1 MSADES
7 VPFLTHEL
15 RIFLGLL
22 DSIRRQIQSRQTVG
36 AGPGDLPRDPGAI
49 RDRLAAQLRRQVADA
64 QREAYNSKSEV
75 FQHTQYLMA
84 RLADVTLNGFDWWG
98 RGHLRRLTDDFPP
111 PDGLATDVVV
121 QIDQLLAE
129 EIPSVELA
137 EIYVLTL
144 AAGLE
149 PARDDPKRQRQIEQ
163 RRQKLF
169 GLIAQRRPEL
179 TVAQDPL
186 LFPEAYTI
194 TADRGPV
201 HYLPQVGGWAVAL
214 GVALAALFVLSIVFY
229 REATRPLAETLQD
242 TLDTL
247 KHLG

>member
-7 VPFLTHEL
+7 IPFLTHEL
-15 RIFLGLL
+15 RIFLGQL
-22 DSIRRQIQSRQTVG
+22 DSIRRQIESRQRVG
-36 AGPGDLPRDPGAI
+36 TGPGDLPRDPNAI

-64 QREAYNSKSEV
+64 QRDAYDSKSET
-75 FQHTQYLMA
+75 FQHAQYLMA

-98 RGHLRRLTDDFPP
+98 RGHMRRLTDDFPP

-129 EIPSVELA
+129 EMPSVELA
-137 EIYVLTL
+137 EIYILTL

-169 GLIAQRRPEL
+169 TLVAQRRPEL

-186 LFPEAYTI
+186 LFPEAYAMTP
-194 TADRGPV
+194 DRGPV
-201 HYLPQVGGWAVAL
+201 AYLPQVGGWAVAL
-214 GVALAALFVLSIVFY
+214 GIVLAALFVLSIVFY
-229 REATRPLAETLQD
+229 NEATRPLA
-242 TLDTL
+242 DTL
-247 KHLG
+247 KDTLKLLG